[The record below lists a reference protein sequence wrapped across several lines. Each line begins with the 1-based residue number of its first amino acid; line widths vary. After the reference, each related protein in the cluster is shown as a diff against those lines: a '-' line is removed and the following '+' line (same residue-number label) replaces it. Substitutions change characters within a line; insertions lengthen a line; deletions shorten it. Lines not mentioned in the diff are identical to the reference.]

1 MKAKLMLGAIS
12 FLKPGMRHLEKRIAH
27 HESQLRFW
35 EAQPDL
41 PLHRVEVFWDET
53 TEQALTTN
61 LELHS
66 IKVKEPSPPG
76 KSRNFLL
83 DALYK
88 SDYDYLICC
97 DDDQVLEPGAEGF
110 AFINALTADL
120 AAEGALITFQN
131 ETWITKAQ
139 ERKMQDMMAWGQ
151 ENQKHILR
159 KALCTGNMQISC
171 IPNLAKY
178 GYEPIYFDEV
188 SMAQENEIPEDA
200 EFQVDWLVSRHPV
213 YICTTLYNKALD
225 NYVQSSIY
233 KSGRFRYMT
242 NKGRIDTLN
251 RYIKQEMK
259 YHPEVTDLISLSK
272 RRNTAL
278 DQRLLA
284 FADPNLSIGG
294 TTE

>member
-1 MKAKLMLGAIS
+1 LPFDYYRVESDWCDEARQHLTTSLNCHSIPVPKHP
-12 FLKPGMRHLEKRIAH
+12 PGFNRNLLLEKLYN
-27 HESQLRFW
+27 S
-35 EAQPDL
+35 
-41 PLHRVEVFWDET
+41 
-53 TEQALTTN
+53 
-61 LELHS
+61 
-66 IKVKEPSPPG
+66 
-76 KSRNFLL
+76 
-83 DALYK
+83 DADWLVC
-88 SDYDYLICC
+88 L
-97 DDDQVLEPGAEGF
+97 DDDRQLYPMYGGDNFFKDLGSPAVIKLAEAGH
-110 AFINALTADL
+110 
-120 AAEGALITFQN
+120 LITCTPPNFEPFKKDVCSWPYK
-131 ETWITKAQ
+131 ETHWYMFRETPYGFLQ
-139 ERKMQDMMAWGQ
+139 V
-151 ENQKHILR
+151 
-159 KALCTGNMQISC
+159 CF